1 MKTKLIKVLT
11 FFLALTVVIIVASVF
26 VVVDLIKENNK
37 QKENA
42 SVCLELVNKTWY
54 IVDESRVSSEEN
66 SGGYIIELPEKL
78 REIRY
83 SEALSGKQNPVK
95 NLLVVFENSS
105 DESPEETTGNDFCDG
120 MLVYHYR

>member
-1 MKTKLIKVLT
+1 MKTKLIKVLVV
-11 FFLALTVVIIVASVF
+11 FLALAVVIIVVLTSVA
-26 VVVDLIKENNK
+26 VGLIKENTK

-42 SVCLELVNKTWY
+42 SVCLELVNKTWH
-54 IVDESRVSSEEN
+54 IIDESKVSSEEN

-78 REIRY
+78 KEIRY
-83 SEALSGKQNPVK
+83 SEAPSGKQSPTK
-95 NLLVVFENSS
+95 NILVVFENPS